1 MATFASVAAQLND
14 LVKSNKYVAMD
25 RATLHVL
32 SIAMREV
39 RVKTGTLRRSHA
51 RKVEAGGNRG
61 IVGTNLKYARPL
73 HEGYGPHVIRPKTAK
88 ALYWK
93 GARHP
98 VKRVRH
104 PGWRGDPW
112 LRRTA
117 TKGRSGVERELQRV
131 FGGALVRIK

>member
-1 MATFASVAAQLND
+1 MDDFTRVANQLTG
-14 LVKSNKYVAMD
+14 LVKSNKYTAMD

-39 RVKTGTLRRSHA
+39 RVKSGTLRRSHA

-61 IVGTNLKYARPL
+61 IVGTKLPYARPL
-73 HEGYGPHVIRPKTAK
+73 HEGYGPKVIRPKTAK

-98 VKRVRH
+98 VKMVRH

-117 TKGRSGVERELQRV
+117 MKGRSGVERELAKFFDGVLARV
-131 FGGALVRIK
+131 K